1 MDKVAFGGQL
11 SGIEKQIVTAGSAPE
26 QSERS
31 QRKAWGLAASA
42 TTTFP

>member
-11 SGIEKQIVTAGSAPE
+11 SGTEKQILTAGSPPE

-31 QRKAWGLAASA
+31 QRKGWRLTASA